1 MSNNTTTAEQEVDSQ
16 IKEDSKPNKKSQIS
30 PQELVESLKSV
41 QDDIGQITEL
51 TSEEELLVTEFF
63 SLLLKLMAP
72 LTSSM
77 PVSTKILPNEM
88 RTAVQANLDAT
99 GQLALLY
106 EDGRMELT
114 NLSEQRHRDLLITV
128 IEDVTPKFKQ
138 LTDAQKR
145 KVENRIKL
153 LSLITREMQKIS
165 KALLPSSAP
174 QK

>member
-1 MSNNTTTAEQEVDSQ
+1 MSNDTSTAEQEDFQ
-16 IKEDSKPNKKSQIS
+16 IQEDSKSNKKPQIS
-30 PQELVESLKSV
+30 LQELVESLKSV

-51 TSEEELLVTEFF
+51 TSEEELLVNEFF
-63 SLLLKLMAP
+63 SLLLKLMTP
-72 LTSSM
+72 LASSM

-106 EDGRMELT
+106 EDGRMEMT

-138 LTDAQKR
+138 LTDTQKR
-145 KVENRIKL
+145 KVENRIKF
-153 LSLITREMQKIS
+153 LSLITKEMQKIS
-165 KALLPSSAP
+165 KALLPSSTS